1 MGRLTTLLF
10 DVDGTLADTEEIH
23 RQSFNKAF
31 RQAGLDWEWSPALYA
46 ELLAVTGGKERIKHY
61 LATHRQDFEPPLKLD
76 EYVAGLHAAKTD
88 IYTRTMAAG
97 DLPLRPGVLRL
108 IEEARAAGL
117 RLGIA
122 TTTTPANVTALL
134 QHSISH
140 EAIGWFEVIA
150 AGAVV
155 PAKKPAP
162 DIYHYAMQ
170 AMDVSPDECLALED
184 SANGLRAARDAGLET
199 LITTND
205 YTRDHDFTGA
215 VLVVDTLGEPDAP
228 MTVLSGEPCD
238 KPCIDVECLHRLHA
252 ATRGEAS

>member
-1 MGRLTTLLF
+1 MSRLTTLLF

-23 RQSFNKAF
+23 RQSFNEAF
-31 RQAGLDWEWSPALYA
+31 RLAGLDWEWSEALYG

-61 LATHRQDFEPPLKLD
+61 LATHRTDFVAPLNLD

-88 IYTRTMAAG
+88 IYTRTMATG
-97 DLPLRPGVLRL
+97 ELPLRPGVLRL
-108 IEEARAAGL
+108 LKEARDAGL

-134 QHSISH
+134 QHSISPD
-140 EAIGWFEVIA
+140 AISWFEVIA

-162 DIYHYAMQ
+162 DIYHYAMK
-170 AMDVSPDECLALED
+170 AMGVSADECLAVED
-184 SANGLRAARDAGLET
+184 SENGLHAARDAGLET
-199 LITTND
+199 LVAVNH

-215 VLVVDTLGEPDAP
+215 AMVVDTLGEPDAP
-228 MTVLSGEPCD
+228 MTVIAGMRCD
-238 KPCIDVECLHRLHA
+238 RPCIDVECLHQLHS
-252 ATRGEAS
+252 ATREEAG

>member
-1 MGRLTTLLF
+1 MSRLTTLLF
-10 DVDGTLADTEEIH
+10 DVDGTLADTEETH
-23 RQSFNKAF
+23 RLSFNKAF
-31 RQAGLDWEWSPALYA
+31 RQAGLDWEWSQALYG

-61 LATHRQDFEPPLKLD
+61 LATHRPDFEPPLNLD

-97 DLPLRPGVLRL
+97 ELALRPGVLRL
-108 IEEARAAGL
+108 LEEARATGL

-134 QHSISH
+134 QHSISP
-140 EAIGWFEVIA
+140 ESIDWFEVIA
-150 AGAVV
+150 AGSVV

-170 AMDVSPDECLALED
+170 AMGVGADECLALED
-184 SANGLRAARDAGLET
+184 SENGLHAARDAGLET
-199 LITTND
+199 LITVSQ

-215 VLVVDTLGEPDAP
+215 ALVVDALGEPDAP
-228 MTVLSGEPCD
+228 MTVLAGMECD
-238 KPCIDVECLHRLHA
+238 RPFVDVECLRELHA
-252 ATRGEAS
+252 ATRDEVS

>member
-1 MGRLTTLLF
+1 MSRLTTLLF
-10 DVDGTLADTEEIH
+10 DVDGTLADTEETH
-23 RQSFNKAF
+23 RLSFNKAF
-31 RQAGLDWEWSPALYA
+31 RQAGLDWEWSQALYG

-61 LATHRQDFEPPLKLD
+61 LATHRPDFEPPLNLD

-97 DLPLRPGVLRL
+97 ELALRPGVLRL
-108 IEEARAAGL
+108 LEEARTAGL

-134 QHSISH
+134 QHSISP
-140 EAIGWFEVIA
+140 ESIDWFEVIA
-150 AGAVV
+150 AGSVV

-170 AMDVSPDECLALED
+170 AMGVGADECLALED
-184 SANGLRAARDAGLET
+184 SENGLHAARDAGLET
-199 LITTND
+199 LITVSQ

-215 VLVVDTLGEPDAP
+215 ALVVDTLGEPDAP
-228 MTVLSGEPCD
+228 MTVLSGMDCERPFVD
-238 KPCIDVECLHRLHA
+238 IECLRELHA
-252 ATRGEAS
+252 ATRDEVS

>member
-1 MGRLTTLLF
+1 MSRLTTLLF

-31 RQAGLDWEWSPALYA
+31 RQAGLDWDWSRALYA
-46 ELLAVTGGKERIKHY
+46 ELLAVTGGKERIRHY
-61 LATHRQDFEPPLKLD
+61 LATHLPDFEPPRNLD

-88 IYTRTMAAG
+88 IYTRAMAAG

-108 IEEARAAGL
+108 LKEAREAGL

-134 QHSISH
+134 QHSISP
-140 EAIGWFEVIA
+140 EAIDWFEVIG
-150 AGAVV
+150 AGSVV

-162 DIYHYAMQ
+162 DIYHYVMRE
-170 AMDVSPDECLALED
+170 MGVSPDECLAIED

-199 LITTND
+199 LIATSE
-205 YTRDHDFTGA
+205 YTRDHDFSGA
-215 VLVVDTLGEPDAP
+215 AMVVDTLGEPDMP
-228 MTVLSGEPCD
+228 MKVLSGMHCD
-238 KPCIDVECLHRLHA
+238 KPYIDVDCLYKLHA
-252 ATRGEAS
+252 ATRREAS